1 MFQRSEPTTAKVTR
15 TSVVKCAKLALGR
28 KIEAELWRADDQ
40 IRKWKADISLVVVGS
55 RQTSPGIFLHGHSR
69 ACELPF
75 ARLFMLEFG
84 NHSDLNTVW
93 R

>member
-1 MFQRSEPTTAKVTR
+1 MFRRSEPTTAKVTR

-28 KIEAELWRADDQ
+28 KIEAELWRADNQ
-40 IRKWKADISLVVVGS
+40 ILKWKAGILALVVVGS

-75 ARLFMLEFG
+75 ARRFMLEFR
-84 NHSDLNTVW
+84 NHRDLNTV
-93 R
+93 